1 MINMEIINMDLDEK
15 RLIDIANYIVDKETI
30 RPKEINDL
38 ISSLDIYNITVRF
51 NNVNMMQYTL
61 LLTMKGIN
69 ANIIK
74 QKEIKFNK
82 LNIEDEEIVN
92 EYNRLLDKYLDL
104 RERLDMFSDVTLEA
118 LEPGSRL
125 VDVELNMSLR
135 DFIVFIKTCSKYD
148 ELIELVL
155 AISGNKIT
163 QSLIM
168 AIYKL
173 ELNSQDIYMRLKVD
187 DNIRNDLL
195 SITNDKNIFVLSNI
209 DNVTNNLVKGNL
221 RERVAVIG
229 YANYLQIRDLLNKG
243 IDLNIK
249 LENPKLIE
257 KEEHALDVIT
267 TDELELLSGNE
278 ELANEVDKYIY
289 DWICLIDKIKHT
301 DEYYYNDIV
310 SCHLGCFAN
319 VYAINNNINDY
330 LNLRSTDIGN
340 NIVEI
345 LYTLVQNI

>member
-69 ANIIK
+69 VNLIK

-82 LNIEDEEIVN
+82 LNIEDEGIAT

-104 RERLDMFSDVTLEA
+104 RERLDMFSDTTLEA

-155 AISGNKIT
+155 AISGNEIL
-163 QSLIM
+163 QSLIVV
-168 AIYKL
+168 IYKL
-173 ELNSQDIYMRLKVD
+173 ELNSQDIYMRFKVD
-187 DNIRNDLL
+187 DNIRNDLV
-195 SITNDKNIFVLSNI
+195 SITNDKNIFVLSNT

-221 RERVAVIG
+221 RERVSIIG

-257 KEEHALDVIT
+257 KEDHALDVIT
-267 TDELELLSGNE
+267 PDELELLSGNE
-278 ELANEVDKYIY
+278 ELSNEVDKYIY

-319 VYAINNNINDY
+319 VYTINNNINDY